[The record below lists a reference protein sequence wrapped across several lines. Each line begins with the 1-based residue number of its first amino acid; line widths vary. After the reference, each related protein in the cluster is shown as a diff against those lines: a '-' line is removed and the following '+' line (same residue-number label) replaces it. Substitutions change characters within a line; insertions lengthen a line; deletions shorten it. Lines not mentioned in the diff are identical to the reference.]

1 MIEESIAFEDMESTL
16 TCLYERMG
24 SWGSSTERM
33 TKAQAIR
40 AQNSIGKTI

>member
-1 MIEESIAFEDMESTL
+1 
-16 TCLYERMG
+16 MG

-40 AQNSIGKTI
+40 AQNSIGKTIWKAFIYINHRY